1 MSTSPIP
8 ARAVTR
14 REFLQVVGLGAA
26 GFLIGWAP
34 SALSADTSAPAL
46 NNFVRIGSDNTVTVI
61 IKHLDKG
68 QGVTTGLTTIVAEEL
83 DADWSQMRWEF
94 APADATRYNNLF
106 WGPFQGTGGSSSI
119 ANSWPQLR
127 TAGAAARAMLV
138 AAAAAQWKVPA
149 SEISV
154 AQGRVSHGSG
164 QHATFG
170 ELAARAAS
178 QTPPTDPPLKD
189 PAKFQ
194 LIGKPLP
201 RIDTP
206 EKTSGRAQ
214 YTIDVRRPG
223 MLTAVIAHPPRFGA
237 KVKHWDA
244 AAAKKIPGVVEIVEI
259 PRGVAVLAKDFWSA
273 RRGRDALVIEWD
285 ETRAEKRSSADL
297 RKEFAALAEK
307 TGAVA
312 RHEGDPEAA
321 FAQAAKVIEATYEFP
336 YLAHATMEPLNAI
349 CELRADAC
357 EIWSGAQSLT
367 ADQRVAAEITGLK
380 PEQVIIHTQF
390 AGGSFGRRAVM
401 DSDYI
406 AEAVMIAHAIKG
418 RAPVKLQWTRE
429 DDMQAGRYRPMAYH
443 RIKAGLDAQGELI
456 AWSHRIV
463 AQSFLK
469 NTPFSGMIKD
479 GVDGTTVEGAR
490 NVPYA
495 VPNCQ
500 VEVHLPDVGVPTL
513 WWRSVGH
520 TFNGYVVEAFFDEVA
535 AAAKKDP
542 IEWRLALLKEYPR
555 HRAVLELAVAKA
567 GAKPTGKKQGRGV
580 AVHESFNTL
589 VAEVADVTINDDGTF
604 KVDRVVC
611 AVDCGIAVNPDIV
624 RAQMEGGIGMGLG
637 AALREAV
644 TLREGRVEQSN
655 FNTYQ
660 PLRIHEMPV
669 VEVHIVPSNEAP
681 TGVGEPGV
689 PPLAPAVANALLA
702 VTGKPHRRLPFLST

>member
-1 MSTSPIP
+1 MSSPLP
-8 ARAVTR
+8 DHNLTR

-26 GFLIGWAP
+26 GFMIGWTESTEASP
-34 SALSADTSAPAL
+34 GNVVL
-46 NNFVRIGSDNTVTVI
+46 NNFVRIGSDNTVTVV

-83 DADWSQMRWEF
+83 DAAWSQMRWEF

-138 AAAAAQWKVPA
+138 DAAAAKWKVPA
-149 SEISV
+149 AEISV
-154 AQGRVSHGSG
+154 AKGVVAHSKDK
-164 QHATFG
+164 HATFG
-170 ELAARAAS
+170 ELASSAAKI
-178 QTPPTDPPLKD
+178 TPPTKPTLKQ
-189 PAKFQ
+189 PAQFQ

-206 EKTSGRAQ
+206 EKTSGRAH

-223 MLTAVIAHPPRFGA
+223 MLTAVITHPPRFGA
-237 KVKHWDA
+237 KVKTWDA
-244 AAAKKIPGVVEIVEI
+244 TKAKQIPGVVEVVEI

-273 RRGRDALVIEWD
+273 RRGRDALMIEWD
-285 ETRAEKRSSADL
+285 ETHAEKRGSPELFKD
-297 RKEFAALAEK
+297 FAVLAEQP
-307 TGAVA
+307 GAVA
-312 RHEGDPEAA
+312 RHDGDPEAA
-321 FAQAAKVIEATYEFP
+321 FAAAAQIVEATYEFP
-336 YLAHATMEPLNAI
+336 YLAHATMEPLNAV
-349 CELRADAC
+349 CELRTDAC

-367 ADQRVAAEITGLK
+367 TDQRIAAEITGLK

-390 AGGSFGRRAVM
+390 AGGSFGRRAVP

-429 DDMQAGRYRPMAYH
+429 DDMRAGRYRPMALH
-443 RIKAGLDAQGELI
+443 RLKAALDVNGELI

-469 NTPFSGMIKD
+469 NTPFSGMIKG

-490 NVPYA
+490 NLPYA
-495 VPNCQ
+495 VPNC
-500 VEVHLPDVGVPTL
+500 VVDVHLPDVGVTAL

-535 AAAKKDP
+535 AVAKKDP
-542 IEWRLALLKEYPR
+542 VAWRLALLKDYPR

-567 GAKPTGKKQGRGV
+567 GAKPTGKHQGRGV
-580 AVHESFNTL
+580 AVHESFNTV
-589 VAEVADVTINDDGTF
+589 VAEVADVTVNDDGTF

-637 AALREAV
+637 VALREAI
-644 TLREGRVEQSN
+644 TLRDGQVEQTN
-655 FNTYQ
+655 FDRYR
-660 PLRIHEMPV
+660 PLRIHEMPK
-669 VEVHIVPSNEAP
+669 VEVHIVPSNEPP

-689 PPLAPAVANALLA
+689 PPLAPAVANAIRA
-702 VTGKPHRRLPFLST
+702 VTGKTPRRLPFATA